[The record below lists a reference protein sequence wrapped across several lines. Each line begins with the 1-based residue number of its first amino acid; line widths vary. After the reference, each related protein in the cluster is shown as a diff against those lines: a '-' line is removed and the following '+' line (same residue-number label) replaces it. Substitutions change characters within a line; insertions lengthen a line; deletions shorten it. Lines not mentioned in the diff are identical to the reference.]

1 MPVYRWFREGRLPVP
16 AERVGRLIVVKGT
29 AVAARGGR
37 VLWCMRGCRG
47 VISARIWSGG
57 WPG

>member
-1 MPVYRWFREGRLPVP
+1 MPVP